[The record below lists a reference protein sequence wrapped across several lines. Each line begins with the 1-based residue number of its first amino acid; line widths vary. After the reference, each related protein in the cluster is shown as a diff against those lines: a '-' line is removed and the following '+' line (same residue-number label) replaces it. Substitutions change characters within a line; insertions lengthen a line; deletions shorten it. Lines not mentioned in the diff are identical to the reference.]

1 MASKQKTLDRELGE
15 RLRKLVIEK
24 YNEMQEVTEIGDI
37 KVATALVDDDI
48 EKLVLLVLEEAKQ
61 PLSWRDLKAIFGG
74 IVGEDRLRRILGV
87 LKARNEVA
95 ELSHTRFALPVY
107 VPLSEINKVKNP
119 GIISKILELKKGEIQ

>member
-1 MASKQKTLDRELGE
+1 MASKQKTLDKELGE

-24 YNEMQEVTEIGDI
+24 YNEMQEVTEIGDV

-95 ELSHTRFALPVY
+95 ELSHTRFALPAY

>member
-1 MASKQKTLDRELGE
+1 MASKQKTLDKELGE

-95 ELSHTRFALPVY
+95 ELSHTRFALPAY

>member
-1 MASKQKTLDRELGE
+1 MASKQKTLDKELGE

-95 ELSHTRFALPVY
+95 ELSHTRFALPAY
-107 VPLSEINKVKNP
+107 VPLSEINKVKNS

>member
-1 MASKQKTLDRELGE
+1 MVSKQKTLDKELGE
-15 RLRKLVIEK
+15 RLRKLVMEK

-87 LKARNEVA
+87 LKARNEIA
-95 ELSHTRFALPVY
+95 ELSHTRFALPAY

-119 GIISKILELKKGEIQ
+119 GIISRILELKKGEIQ

>member
-1 MASKQKTLDRELGE
+1 MVSRQKALSKELGE
-15 RLRKLVIEK
+15 RLRKLVFDK

-37 KVATALVDDDI
+37 RVATALVDDDI

-87 LKARNEVA
+87 LKAKNEVA
-95 ELSHTRFALPVY
+95 ELSHTRFALPEY
-107 VPLSEINKVKNP
+107 VPLSEINRVKNP
-119 GIISKILELKKGEIQ
+119 GIISRILELKKGETQ

>member
-1 MASKQKTLDRELGE
+1 
-15 RLRKLVIEK
+15 
-24 YNEMQEVTEIGDI
+24 MQEVTEIGDI

-95 ELSHTRFALPVY
+95 ELSHTRFALPAY

>member
-1 MASKQKTLDRELGE
+1 MVSKQKTLDKELGE
-15 RLRKLVIEK
+15 RLRKLVMEK

-87 LKARNEVA
+87 LKARNEIA
-95 ELSHTRFALPVY
+95 ELSHTRFALPAY